1 MGWAYGLGGEGGEA
15 GEEDDA
21 NRAPVRWGEVRV
33 GAGPPGNR
41 VGRQGSVA
49 PSGRRERL
57 GGLTGIPGYRATGL
71 LGVVVGKGGHLNPV
85 I

>member
-1 MGWAYGLGGEGGEA
+1 MGWAYGLGGEGGE
-15 GEEDDA
+15 EDDA
-21 NRAPVRWGEVRV
+21 NRAPVCWGEVRV

-49 PSGRRERL
+49 PSGRGERL
-57 GGLTGIPGYRATGL
+57 GGLAGIPGYRATGL
-71 LGVVVGKGGHLNPV
+71 LGVVVEKGGHLNPV

>member
-1 MGWAYGLGGEGGEA
+1 MGWAYGLGGEG

-41 VGRQGSVA
+41 
-49 PSGRRERL
+49 
-57 GGLTGIPGYRATGL
+57 ATGL